1 MAKAATIK
9 ETKTV
14 KSIDLRPGMIMSS
27 GHEID
32 EVRRITENLV
42 LVFWRKKEGRELLS
56 GRFVLPE
63 RGGELSIVIL

>member
-1 MAKAATIK
+1 MAKAATKK